1 MDTDIYL
8 SKLYDIAYKID
19 YDDNL
24 IISYDYRYI
33 DDILSFSSEGILQEL
48 NVESAKDLGEHFSI
62 RLSDFGVV
70 VIDEPDI
77 EIPERKP
84 ISPKK
89 EYDKAL
95 QRLFNIIF
103 KIESKEFPT
112 TKELA
117 QEFNVSERT
126 IQTDIYKRL
135 INLPIHKDS
144 KHRFYFP
151 DDYSIYTHNIM

>member
-8 SKLYDIAYKID
+8 SKLYNIAYKLD

-48 NVESAKDLGEHFSI
+48 NVELVKELEEHFSI
-62 RLSDFGVV
+62 SLSDFGVV
-70 VIDEPDI
+70 TIEEPDI
-77 EIPERKP
+77 EEPTIKP

-95 QRLFNIIF
+95 QRLITII
-103 KIESKEFPT
+103 IRIQSKELPT

-135 INLPIHKDS
+135 TYLPIYKDS

-151 DDYSIYTHNIM
+151 DDYSICSHN